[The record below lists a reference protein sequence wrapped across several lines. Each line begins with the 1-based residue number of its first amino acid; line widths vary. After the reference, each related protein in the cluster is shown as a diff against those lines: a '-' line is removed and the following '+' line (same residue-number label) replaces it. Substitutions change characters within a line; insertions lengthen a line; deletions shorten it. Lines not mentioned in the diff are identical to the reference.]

1 MNKLNNILCSLKL
14 TWKYEVFCAGT
25 TIKHPDNAE
34 LSGKV
39 LDDEIEMESTGGV
52 GGVAQI
58 SDEMEIDDVDSEDD
72 NFENVS
78 SDEEGYQSGCDERD
92 EFIFEINVDEEL
104 IKYAKD
110 F

>member
-1 MNKLNNILCSLKL
+1 MMKLK
-14 TWKYEVFCAGT
+14 WKGLV
-25 TIKHPDNAE
+25 E
-34 LSGKV
+34 LVELHNSN
-39 LDDEIEMESTGGV
+39 
-52 GGVAQI
+52 
-58 SDEMEIDDVDSEDD
+58 EMEIDDVDSEDD

-92 EFIFEINVDEEL
+92 EFTFEINVDEEL

>member
-1 MNKLNNILCSLKL
+1 M
-14 TWKYEVFCAGT
+14 
-25 TIKHPDNAE
+25 
-34 LSGKV
+34 

-78 SDEEGYQSGCDERD
+78 SVEEGYQSGCDERD
-92 EFIFEINVDEEL
+92 EFTFQINVDEEL

-110 F
+110 FKCSGYKMNDLVVKNLYENINMILH

>member
-1 MNKLNNILCSLKL
+1 MMKLK
-14 TWKYEVFCAGT
+14 W
-25 TIKHPDNAE
+25 
-34 LSGKV
+34 KV
-39 LDDEIEMESTGGV
+39 LVVV

-92 EFIFEINVDEEL
+92 EFTFEINVDEEL

-110 F
+110 FSVAVIK

>member
-1 MNKLNNILCSLKL
+1 M
-14 TWKYEVFCAGT
+14 
-25 TIKHPDNAE
+25 
-34 LSGKV
+34 

-72 NFENVS
+72 NS

-92 EFIFEINVDEEL
+92 EFTFEINVDEEL

>member
-1 MNKLNNILCSLKL
+1 M
-14 TWKYEVFCAGT
+14 
-25 TIKHPDNAE
+25 
-34 LSGKV
+34 
-39 LDDEIEMESTGGV
+39 DDEIEMESTGGV
-52 GGVAQI
+52 DGVAQI

-78 SDEEGYQSGCDERD
+78 SDEEGYQSECDERD
-92 EFIFEINVDEEL
+92 KFTFEINVDEEL

>member
-1 MNKLNNILCSLKL
+1 MMKLK
-14 TWKYEVFCAGT
+14 
-25 TIKHPDNAE
+25 
-34 LSGKV
+34 
-39 LDDEIEMESTGGV
+39 
-52 GGVAQI
+52 
-58 SDEMEIDDVDSEDD
+58 IDDVDSEDD

-92 EFIFEINVDEEL
+92 EFTFEINVDEEL

>member
-1 MNKLNNILCSLKL
+1 MAILLKWSSGAKPGLKRINKPSP
-14 TWKYEVFCAGT
+14 TPFF
-25 TIKHPDNAE
+25 
-34 LSGKV
+34 
-39 LDDEIEMESTGGV
+39 

-78 SDEEGYQSGCDERD
+78 SDEEGYQSGSDERD
-92 EFIFEINVDEEL
+92 EFTFEINVDEEL

>member
-1 MNKLNNILCSLKL
+1 M
-14 TWKYEVFCAGT
+14 
-25 TIKHPDNAE
+25 
-34 LSGKV
+34 
-39 LDDEIEMESTGGV
+39 LDDEIEMEST

>member
-1 MNKLNNILCSLKL
+1 M
-14 TWKYEVFCAGT
+14 
-25 TIKHPDNAE
+25 
-34 LSGKV
+34 

-58 SDEMEIDDVDSEDD
+58 SDEMEIYDVDSEDD

-92 EFIFEINVDEEL
+92 EFTFEINPFP
-104 IKYAKD
+104 AKD
-110 F
+110 KYICSWQKLHFFKEGAGA

>member
-1 MNKLNNILCSLKL
+1 M
-14 TWKYEVFCAGT
+14 
-25 TIKHPDNAE
+25 
-34 LSGKV
+34 

-52 GGVAQI
+52 GGVVQI

-78 SDEEGYQSGCDERD
+78 SDEEGYQSGSDERD
-92 EFIFEINVDEEL
+92 EFTFEINVDEEL

>member
-1 MNKLNNILCSLKL
+1 M
-14 TWKYEVFCAGT
+14 
-25 TIKHPDNAE
+25 
-34 LSGKV
+34 

-58 SDEMEIDDVDSEDD
+58 SDEMEIDDVGSEDD

-78 SDEEGYQSGCDERD
+78 SDEEGYQNGCDERD
-92 EFIFEINVDEEL
+92 EFTFEINVDEEL

>member
-1 MNKLNNILCSLKL
+1 MWSEILFL
-14 TWKYEVFCAGT
+14 TWPQSNLT
-25 TIKHPDNAE
+25 HNR
-34 LSGKV
+34 
-39 LDDEIEMESTGGV
+39 
-52 GGVAQI
+52 VAQI

-92 EFIFEINVDEEL
+92 EFTFEINVDEEL

>member
-1 MNKLNNILCSLKL
+1 MMKLK
-14 TWKYEVFCAGT
+14 W
-25 TIKHPDNAE
+25 
-34 LSGKV
+34 KV
-39 LDDEIEMESTGGV
+39 LVELGELHKFPMKWKLMI
-52 GGVAQI
+52 
-58 SDEMEIDDVDSEDD
+58 VDSEDD

-92 EFIFEINVDEEL
+92 EFTFEINVDEEL

>member
-1 MNKLNNILCSLKL
+1 M
-14 TWKYEVFCAGT
+14 
-25 TIKHPDNAE
+25 E
-34 LSGKV
+34 LHKS
-39 LDDEIEMESTGGV
+39 DDH
-52 GGVAQI
+52 
-58 SDEMEIDDVDSEDD
+58 SEDD

-92 EFIFEINVDEEL
+92 EFTFEINVDEEL